1 MSDLTAQPPVVQSEN
16 SVRTS
21 GPLTDLTWLAFDV
34 ETTGLSPIAC
44 RLVELSGVKFQLG
57 EKSKQSPDE
66 TFSRLINP
74 GEPIP
79 PEVSLIHGIDDA
91 MVANEPSADVVLA
104 EFIDF
109 AGTALMIAHNAG
121 FDVEFI
127 KVQALKSKLPVLGNL
142 VVDTLHLAQ
151 VVLSDVPNYKLKTLS
166 EYFGF
171 AGSQYHRAL
180 DDSIYVQKLFCEL
193 LKRSGIETLE
203 ALIETGSVQPFDGF
217 GRSGGP
223 LRGVEHLPLL
233 NSAIEGRQ
241 TVQMTYQSEFRSKRV
256 VRPQSVIESRGALYL
271 TAYCLKSQ
279 AERTFR
285 VDRIVEAS
293 LKS

>member
-1 MSDLTAQPPVVQSEN
+1 MSDSMPLPEAEEQVRPVPG
-16 SVRTS
+16 
-21 GPLTDLTWLAFDV
+21 GPLAGPLASINWLAFDV

-44 RLVELSGVKFQLG
+44 RLVELSGVKFHISEG
-57 EKSKQSPDE
+57 EDSN
-66 TFSRLINP
+66 FSRLINP

-79 PEVSLIHGIDDA
+79 PEVSLIHGINDA
-91 MVANEPSADVVLA
+91 MVVDEPTADVVLT

-109 AGTALMIAHNAG
+109 ADNTIMIAHNAG

-127 KVQALKSKLPVLGNL
+127 KVQALKSKLPLLKNL

-166 EYFGF
+166 EHFGF

-180 DDSIYVQKLFCEL
+180 DDSIYVKKLFCEL
-193 LKRSGIETLE
+193 LKLSQIQDLDS
-203 ALIETGSVQPFDGF
+203 LIETGAVQPFDSYGK
-217 GRSGGP
+217 SGGP
-223 LRGVEHLPLL
+223 PRGSQHLPLL
-233 NSAIEGRQ
+233 RSAIEASQ